1 MTTSHEQAIARL
13 MGEALHVWSAKP
25 ELGGGCY
32 CGFRSGEGWG
42 DGYYYQ
48 CNADG
53 DGYPAHYDHWKGT
66 GLPCTPIH
74 SPSDTSNKT
83 TKQLLKHMAPS
94 IKIALLD
101 NGFVYIGLVSIADNM
116 VVIHHARN
124 IRVWGTTRGLGQI
137 ALEGPTAETMLDKT
151 GNVIA
156 PYHALNHLM
165 DVTLDKWPM
174 FAGLQ

>member
-1 MTTSHEQAIARL
+1 MNTSHAQKLSLR
-13 MGEALHVWSAKP
+13 HKQQNH
-25 ELGGGCY
+25 
-32 CGFRSGEGWG
+32 R
-42 DGYYYQ
+42 
-48 CNADG
+48 
-53 DGYPAHYDHWKGT
+53 
-66 GLPCTPIH
+66 
-74 SPSDTSNKT
+74 
-83 TKQLLKHMAPS
+83 TKKHMTPS

-101 NGFVYIGLVSIADNM
+101 NGFVYVGLVSIADNM

-137 ALEGPTAETMLDKT
+137 ALEGPTAETVLDKT